1 MTISLASLIREAR
14 DRQGNMTQGDLG
26 NLAGTSLE
34 NITSI
39 ENGRNLQPK
48 PDIIAGMAR
57 ALDLS
62 IVDIYAAITGT
73 LNNFPWDRV
82 GELDLKDTELELMF
96 KQVDSML
103 AGEAKDRVKAFIR
116 FTIDEERRKL
126 RREAEDKRRNNSK
139 NVDDQIPAIFKNITI
154 TETTRQAMRKEL
166 SAFFAEEVEGN
177 GQLKANEA
185 RLAKLE
191 RMGKN
196 LQRLYVEEEISLAD
210 FKEHRAQLEAER
222 SRLRTTVDGVRQNQ
236 HLIKADFEVA
246 LELATQL
253 DFLYNNGNFDQRRL
267 LCETVLKRIYVEDGR
282 ITKTEFN
289 APFAII
295 ARANGSGTV
304 PSGGAEETISRTE
317 NVSCLELLGCKGK
330 V

>member
-14 DRQGNMTQGDLG
+14 ARQGNMTQGDLG

-73 LNNFPWDRV
+73 LNSFPWDRV

-103 AGEAKDRVKAFIR
+103 EGEAKNRVKAFIR

-126 RREAEDKRRNNSK
+126 RREAEDKRRNK
-139 NVDDQIPAIFKNITI
+139 
-154 TETTRQAMRKEL
+154 
-166 SAFFAEEVEGN
+166 
-177 GQLKANEA
+177 
-185 RLAKLE
+185 
-191 RMGKN
+191 
-196 LQRLYVEEEISLAD
+196 
-210 FKEHRAQLEAER
+210 
-222 SRLRTTVDGVRQNQ
+222 
-236 HLIKADFEVA
+236 
-246 LELATQL
+246 
-253 DFLYNNGNFDQRRL
+253 
-267 LCETVLKRIYVEDGR
+267 
-282 ITKTEFN
+282 
-289 APFAII
+289 
-295 ARANGSGTV
+295 
-304 PSGGAEETISRTE
+304 
-317 NVSCLELLGCKGK
+317 
-330 V
+330 

>member
-14 DRQGNMTQGDLG
+14 ARQGNMTQGDLG

-73 LNNFPWDRV
+73 LNSFPWDRV

-126 RREAEDKRRNNSK
+126 RREAEDKRRNK
-139 NVDDQIPAIFKNITI
+139 
-154 TETTRQAMRKEL
+154 
-166 SAFFAEEVEGN
+166 
-177 GQLKANEA
+177 
-185 RLAKLE
+185 
-191 RMGKN
+191 
-196 LQRLYVEEEISLAD
+196 
-210 FKEHRAQLEAER
+210 
-222 SRLRTTVDGVRQNQ
+222 
-236 HLIKADFEVA
+236 
-246 LELATQL
+246 
-253 DFLYNNGNFDQRRL
+253 
-267 LCETVLKRIYVEDGR
+267 
-282 ITKTEFN
+282 
-289 APFAII
+289 
-295 ARANGSGTV
+295 
-304 PSGGAEETISRTE
+304 
-317 NVSCLELLGCKGK
+317 
-330 V
+330 

>member
-14 DRQGNMTQGDLG
+14 ARQGNMTQGDLG

-126 RREAEDKRRNNSK
+126 RREAEDKRRNK
-139 NVDDQIPAIFKNITI
+139 
-154 TETTRQAMRKEL
+154 
-166 SAFFAEEVEGN
+166 
-177 GQLKANEA
+177 
-185 RLAKLE
+185 
-191 RMGKN
+191 
-196 LQRLYVEEEISLAD
+196 
-210 FKEHRAQLEAER
+210 
-222 SRLRTTVDGVRQNQ
+222 
-236 HLIKADFEVA
+236 
-246 LELATQL
+246 
-253 DFLYNNGNFDQRRL
+253 
-267 LCETVLKRIYVEDGR
+267 
-282 ITKTEFN
+282 
-289 APFAII
+289 
-295 ARANGSGTV
+295 
-304 PSGGAEETISRTE
+304 
-317 NVSCLELLGCKGK
+317 
-330 V
+330 

>member
-14 DRQGNMTQGDLG
+14 ARQGNMTQGDLG

-103 AGEAKDRVKAFIR
+103 AGEARDRVKAFIR

-126 RREAEDKRRNNSK
+126 RHEAEDKRRNK
-139 NVDDQIPAIFKNITI
+139 
-154 TETTRQAMRKEL
+154 
-166 SAFFAEEVEGN
+166 
-177 GQLKANEA
+177 
-185 RLAKLE
+185 
-191 RMGKN
+191 
-196 LQRLYVEEEISLAD
+196 
-210 FKEHRAQLEAER
+210 
-222 SRLRTTVDGVRQNQ
+222 
-236 HLIKADFEVA
+236 
-246 LELATQL
+246 
-253 DFLYNNGNFDQRRL
+253 
-267 LCETVLKRIYVEDGR
+267 
-282 ITKTEFN
+282 
-289 APFAII
+289 
-295 ARANGSGTV
+295 
-304 PSGGAEETISRTE
+304 
-317 NVSCLELLGCKGK
+317 
-330 V
+330 

>member
-14 DRQGNMTQGDLG
+14 VRQGNMTQGDLG

-73 LNNFPWDRV
+73 LNNYPWDRV

-126 RREAEDKRRNNSK
+126 RHEAEDKRRNK
-139 NVDDQIPAIFKNITI
+139 
-154 TETTRQAMRKEL
+154 
-166 SAFFAEEVEGN
+166 
-177 GQLKANEA
+177 
-185 RLAKLE
+185 
-191 RMGKN
+191 
-196 LQRLYVEEEISLAD
+196 
-210 FKEHRAQLEAER
+210 
-222 SRLRTTVDGVRQNQ
+222 
-236 HLIKADFEVA
+236 
-246 LELATQL
+246 
-253 DFLYNNGNFDQRRL
+253 
-267 LCETVLKRIYVEDGR
+267 
-282 ITKTEFN
+282 
-289 APFAII
+289 
-295 ARANGSGTV
+295 
-304 PSGGAEETISRTE
+304 
-317 NVSCLELLGCKGK
+317 
-330 V
+330 

>member
-14 DRQGNMTQGDLG
+14 ARQGNMTQRDLG

-116 FTIDEERRKL
+116 FTIDEERRGV
-126 RREAEDKRRNNSK
+126 RRAAEDKRRNK
-139 NVDDQIPAIFKNITI
+139 
-154 TETTRQAMRKEL
+154 
-166 SAFFAEEVEGN
+166 
-177 GQLKANEA
+177 
-185 RLAKLE
+185 
-191 RMGKN
+191 
-196 LQRLYVEEEISLAD
+196 
-210 FKEHRAQLEAER
+210 
-222 SRLRTTVDGVRQNQ
+222 
-236 HLIKADFEVA
+236 
-246 LELATQL
+246 
-253 DFLYNNGNFDQRRL
+253 
-267 LCETVLKRIYVEDGR
+267 
-282 ITKTEFN
+282 
-289 APFAII
+289 
-295 ARANGSGTV
+295 
-304 PSGGAEETISRTE
+304 
-317 NVSCLELLGCKGK
+317 
-330 V
+330 

>member
-14 DRQGNMTQGDLG
+14 ARQGNMTQGDLG

-73 LNNFPWDRV
+73 LNNFPWERV

-126 RREAEDKRRNNSK
+126 RREAEDKRRNK
-139 NVDDQIPAIFKNITI
+139 
-154 TETTRQAMRKEL
+154 
-166 SAFFAEEVEGN
+166 
-177 GQLKANEA
+177 
-185 RLAKLE
+185 
-191 RMGKN
+191 
-196 LQRLYVEEEISLAD
+196 
-210 FKEHRAQLEAER
+210 
-222 SRLRTTVDGVRQNQ
+222 
-236 HLIKADFEVA
+236 
-246 LELATQL
+246 
-253 DFLYNNGNFDQRRL
+253 
-267 LCETVLKRIYVEDGR
+267 
-282 ITKTEFN
+282 
-289 APFAII
+289 
-295 ARANGSGTV
+295 
-304 PSGGAEETISRTE
+304 
-317 NVSCLELLGCKGK
+317 
-330 V
+330 

>member
-1 MTISLASLIREAR
+1 VEKFMTISLASLIREAR
-14 DRQGNMTQGDLG
+14 ARQGNMTQGDLG

-103 AGEAKDRVKAFIR
+103 AGEARDRVKAFIR

-126 RREAEDKRRNNSK
+126 RREAEDKRRNK
-139 NVDDQIPAIFKNITI
+139 
-154 TETTRQAMRKEL
+154 
-166 SAFFAEEVEGN
+166 
-177 GQLKANEA
+177 
-185 RLAKLE
+185 
-191 RMGKN
+191 
-196 LQRLYVEEEISLAD
+196 
-210 FKEHRAQLEAER
+210 
-222 SRLRTTVDGVRQNQ
+222 
-236 HLIKADFEVA
+236 
-246 LELATQL
+246 
-253 DFLYNNGNFDQRRL
+253 
-267 LCETVLKRIYVEDGR
+267 
-282 ITKTEFN
+282 
-289 APFAII
+289 
-295 ARANGSGTV
+295 
-304 PSGGAEETISRTE
+304 
-317 NVSCLELLGCKGK
+317 
-330 V
+330 

>member
-14 DRQGNMTQGDLG
+14 ARQGNMTQGDLG

-116 FTIDEERRKL
+116 FTIDEERRGL
-126 RREAEDKRRNNSK
+126 RRAAEDKRRNK
-139 NVDDQIPAIFKNITI
+139 
-154 TETTRQAMRKEL
+154 
-166 SAFFAEEVEGN
+166 
-177 GQLKANEA
+177 
-185 RLAKLE
+185 
-191 RMGKN
+191 
-196 LQRLYVEEEISLAD
+196 
-210 FKEHRAQLEAER
+210 
-222 SRLRTTVDGVRQNQ
+222 
-236 HLIKADFEVA
+236 
-246 LELATQL
+246 
-253 DFLYNNGNFDQRRL
+253 
-267 LCETVLKRIYVEDGR
+267 
-282 ITKTEFN
+282 
-289 APFAII
+289 
-295 ARANGSGTV
+295 
-304 PSGGAEETISRTE
+304 
-317 NVSCLELLGCKGK
+317 
-330 V
+330 